1 MWGARGEAARKERA
15 RAYRQAYYA
24 ANRARIQAYSKRYWA
39 AHKAEIAAKRIC
51 KAADQ
56 LERVQQQTALAYMEG
71 MATGAALALAG
82 LTKPEEAKV

>member
-1 MWGARGEAARKERA
+1 MSEEQRK
-15 RAYRQAYYA
+15 QA
-24 ANRARIQAYSKRYWA
+24 
-39 AHKAEIAAKRIC
+39 ERIC

-82 LTKPEEAKV
+82 LTKPEEAKAWNRR